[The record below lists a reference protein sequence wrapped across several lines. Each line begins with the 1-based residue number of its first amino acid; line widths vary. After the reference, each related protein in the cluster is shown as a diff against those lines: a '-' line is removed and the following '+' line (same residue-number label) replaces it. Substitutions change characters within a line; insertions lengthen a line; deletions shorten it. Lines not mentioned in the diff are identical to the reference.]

1 MAIVIAHVSS
11 NILHD
16 VIRYFTYHSHHSIW
30 LTEDD
35 AKKLEVEYLKEKHE
49 ELVLKLASISNP
61 HYLDIK
67 NVFDVTHRTI
77 SEMMNEESPQRSFEI
92 LNIQEEEEM
101 SDENL
106 T

>member
-1 MAIVIAHVSS
+1 MAIVLDHLSS

-30 LTEDD
+30 LIEDD

-61 HYLDIK
+61 HYLDIN
-67 NVFDVTHRTI
+67 NVFYVTRRTI
-77 SEMMNEESPQRSFEI
+77 SEMMNEESP
-92 LNIQEEEEM
+92 
-101 SDENL
+101 
-106 T
+106 